1 MSEPTLLIRP
11 AEDADSHAISIL
23 LEQLG
28 YPTPADDVPRRLKAV
43 TEFGHAIAMVADDPV
58 RGVVGL
64 ITTHVFPSVHS
75 ADPVAWLTTLVTLEA
90 ARGEG
95 VGSKLV
101 SFVED
106 WAAARGAPRIAVTSA
121 THREWAHK
129 FYLDRG
135 YEITGRRFVK
145 ILAPEQ
151 NR

>member
-1 MSEPTLLIRP
+1 MNELSLLIRP
-11 AEDADSHAISIL
+11 ADNADSQAISVL

-43 TEFGHAIAMVADDPV
+43 TEFGDAIAMVAEDPA

-64 ITTHVFPSVHS
+64 ITSHVFPSVHS
-75 ADPVAWLTTLVTLEA
+75 PHPVAWLTTLVTLDA
-90 ARGEG
+90 VRGQG

-106 WAAARGAPRIAVTSA
+106 WALTRGADRIAVTSA
-121 THREWAHK
+121 NHREWAHK

-135 YEITGRRFVK
+135 YEMTGRRFIK
-145 ILAPEQ
+145 TLAAEPS
-151 NR
+151 R

>member
-11 AEDADSHAISIL
+11 AEDADSQTISIL

-28 YPTPADDVPRRLKAV
+28 YPTPARDVPRRLKAV
-43 TEFGHAIAMVADDPV
+43 TEFGDAIAMVADDPA

-64 ITTHVFPSVHS
+64 ITAHVFPSVHS
-75 ADPVAWLTTLVTLEA
+75 ADPVAWQTTLVTLDA
-90 ARGEG
+90 ARGQG

-106 WAAARGAPRIAVTSA
+106 WAVARGAPRIAVTSA

>member
-1 MSEPTLLIRP
+1 MNEPSLLIRP
-11 AEDADSHAISIL
+11 AENSDSHAISVL
-23 LEQLG
+23 LDQLG
-28 YPTPADDVPRRLKAV
+28 YPTPAEDVPRRLEAV
-43 TEFGHAIAMVADDPV
+43 TGFGDAIAMVAEEPA

-64 ITTHVFPSVHS
+64 ITAHVFPSVHS
-75 ADPVAWLTTLVTLEA
+75 RNPVAWLTTLVTLDA

-106 WAAARGAPRIAVTSA
+106 WALTRGADRIAVTSA

-135 YEITGRRFVK
+135 YELTGRRFVK
-145 ILAPEQ
+145 TLAGEPT
-151 NR
+151 R